1 MSIKQTLCGI
11 AALTLMLSSGMV
23 VADAASAATE
33 NVAENKLL
41 DTISYRGHVYQLFDG
56 GLTWSEAKEACEKL
70 GGHLATITSAEEQ
83 RAIEDHLGE
92 PICNNY
98 WIGGYRDGDSWKW
111 ITDESFEYTNW
122 ESGEP
127 NNYGGSENYVHMF
140 GDGYKTRGRWND
152 ASDSGAAYANS
163 YYDLDKYGYICEFDP
178 ANPDVTY
185 TPGDSCA
192 NLEWNAVPNAEKYAV
207 CGFVSG
213 KWTKLDETTDTSYT
227 VKNLTAGKDYK
238 VAVIAMFGD
247 EWYDDFSKAII
258 VTPNSAVI
266 YPKVS
271 NININSKSHQAKI
284 DWEAVPG
291 AEKYGIAVFI
301 NGKWKVQGYTDAD
314 TTTITTPKLKTNT
327 EYKLVICAKV
337 NGKWE
342 TSKLNERAFRFI
354 AL

>member
-1 MSIKQTLCGI
+1 MS
-11 AALTLMLSSGMV
+11 LTLPVTAVRTLNGTQFDD
-23 VADAASAATE
+23 VAGDDA
-33 NVAENKLL
+33 
-41 DTISYRGHVYQLFDG
+41 R
-56 GLTWSEAKEACEKL
+56 
-70 GGHLATITSAEEQ
+70 
-83 RAIEDHLGE
+83 R
-92 PICNNY
+92 
-98 WIGGYRDGDSWKW
+98 
-111 ITDESFEYTNW
+111 
-122 ESGEP
+122 
-127 NNYGGSENYVHMF
+127 
-140 GDGYKTRGRWND
+140 
-152 ASDSGAAYANS
+152 
-163 YYDLDKYGYICEFDP
+163 
-178 ANPDVTY
+178 
-185 TPGDSCA
+185 
-192 NLEWNAVPNAEKYAV
+192 
-207 CGFVSG
+207 
-213 KWTKLDETTDTSYT
+213 KLDETTDTSYT

-258 VTPNSAVI
+258 VSPNSAVI

-271 NININSKSHQAKI
+271 YININSKSHKTKI